1 LLQSNLNISSI
12 FYRIETDTKGVIKMS
27 REYYTIEKGNNLGEL
42 NIGASVFQSIVVHVI
57 SDIDGIDFEG
67 GKKSAIEVTI
77 NDNNQVSIEV
87 EIIVSYGQNVNK
99 LVNKVQTE
107 IISSIYQM
115 IGFRNVKVNVN
126 VNDIKF

>member
-1 LLQSNLNISSI
+1 
-12 FYRIETDTKGVIKMS
+12 MS